1 MNYNNLTIF
10 FVSFYSKNSIRKIIN
25 KIDKRIKILIIENA
39 QEKNFK
45 KEFES
50 RYKNVKVIE
59 NKINSGQTGGIN
71 IGFKNIKTKYSIYMD
86 SDINFKSDVIN
97 KFMKYA
103 QHIKDFIILGP
114 QHEKTKYNKNFIS
127 KTKSSYKDLIRMK
140 LIHGHFLFFNMEKVK
155 KVGLYDENIFLYF
168 DETDYCLRAYRKGEK
183 IYIIPKINVFHK
195 GASSVNIKNKIDIET
210 HKHWHFMW
218 SKFYFFKKNYSYFFA
233 IKKTVIDLI
242 EIYLKLVFFCFINKR
257 KKLIY
262 YNQLSGLINSFLG
275 KKSYKRLRI

>member
-1 MNYNNLTIF
+1 
-10 FVSFYSKNSIRKIIN
+10 
-25 KIDKRIKILIIENA
+25 
-39 QEKNFK
+39 
-45 KEFES
+45 
-50 RYKNVKVIE
+50 
-59 NKINSGQTGGIN
+59 
-71 IGFKNIKTKYSIYMD
+71 
-86 SDINFKSDVIN
+86 
-97 KFMKYA
+97 MKYA

-242 EIYLKLVFFCFINKR
+242 EIYLKLIFFCFINKR

>member
-59 NKINSGQTGGIN
+59 SKINSGQTGGIN

-97 KFMKYA
+97 KFLKYA
-103 QHIKDFIILGP
+103 QDIKDFIILGP

-168 DETDYCLRAYRKGEK
+168 DETDYCLRAYRMGEK